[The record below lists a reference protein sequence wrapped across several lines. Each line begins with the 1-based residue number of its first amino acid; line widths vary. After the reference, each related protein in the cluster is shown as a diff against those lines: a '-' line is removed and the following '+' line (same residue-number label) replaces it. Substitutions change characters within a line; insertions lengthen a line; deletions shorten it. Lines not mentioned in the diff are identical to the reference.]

1 MISDLLVIPI
11 EIDVI
16 NCWWV
21 IDKSG
26 LTSSIGASEIFGK
39 ASF

>member
-11 EIDVI
+11 VIDAI
-16 NCWWV
+16 NCWGV

-26 LTSSIGASEIFGK
+26 LTSSIGTLEIFGK